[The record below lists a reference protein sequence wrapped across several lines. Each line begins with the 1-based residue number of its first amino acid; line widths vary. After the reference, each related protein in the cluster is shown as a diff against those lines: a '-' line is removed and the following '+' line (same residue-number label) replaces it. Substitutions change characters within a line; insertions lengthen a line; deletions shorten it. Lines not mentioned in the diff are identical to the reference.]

1 MTRNPLSEIYEPRVG
16 LALVPPNHRTA
27 RAYSDQP
34 LVESLV
40 RDALLAGGVGRT
52 SATAPLADVIQP
64 GATVLVKPNWVN
76 HRNLGPDG
84 NDCLLTHPAFILA
97 ALREVAAAQPGRVVL
112 GDAPIQDCR
121 FSSLLSARWE
131 EKFAEALPCPLEIVD
146 FRRVR
151 FVGEKIEDGVVSDAR
166 PEERYILFDLAGDS
180 LLEPI
185 TTRIPRFR
193 VTKYDPRELARTH
206 RRGRHQYLLCREA
219 FEADVVLS
227 LPKLKTHMKAGL
239 TGALKNVVGLNGNK
253 DFLPHHRVGGSM
265 LGGDC
270 YPGASPVK
278 RAIEYCLD
286 RANRGIGTA
295 AYLRWSR
302 LATRLHRLQEH
313 LGETQF
319 EGGWHGNDTVWRMAL
334 DLNRLLLYGGEDGSL
349 ACTPRRRI
357 FSLTDAIVA
366 GEGEG
371 PLSPSPRELGA
382 VTFATSSPFADL
394 VHAALLR
401 FDWRCVPL
409 AREAFAAVGR
419 AFTSYPP
426 EACETRSGSRVM
438 AFDEVAAQ
446 FGQDFVAARGWRGF
460 VELGPAG
467 RFR

>member
-1 MTRNPLSEIYEPRVG
+1 VTGNGGRDIHEPRVG
-16 LALVPPNHRTA
+16 LAVAPAHRRNR
-27 RAYSDQP
+27 RAYDDEP

-40 RDALLAGGVGRT
+40 HDALVAGGLGRT
-52 SATAPLADVIQP
+52 SATAPLADVFPP

-84 NDCLLTHPAFILA
+84 NDCLVTHPAFILA
-97 ALREVAAAQPGRVVL
+97 VLREVAAARPVRVVL

-121 FSSLLSARWE
+121 FSSLLPPHWE
-131 EKFAEALPCPLEIVD
+131 ERFAEALPCPLEVVD

-151 FVGEKIEDGVVSDAR
+151 FVDDKLVDGVIPDAR
-166 PEERYILFDLAGDS
+166 PEERYVLFDLAGDS

-185 TTRIPRFR
+185 TTRTPRFR

-219 FEADVVLS
+219 FEADVLLS

-278 RAIEYCLD
+278 RAIEYCFD
-286 RANRGIGTA
+286 RANRNIGA
-295 AYLRWSR
+295 ASYLRWSR
-302 LATRLHRLQEH
+302 LATRLHRLQERF
-313 LGETQF
+313 GEAQF

-334 DLNRLLLYGGEDGSL
+334 DLNRLLLYGDEDGSL
-349 ACTPRRRI
+349 APNPRRGI
-357 FSLTDAIVA
+357 LSLTDAIVA

-394 VHAALLR
+394 VHTALLR
-401 FDWRCVPL
+401 FDWRRIPL
-409 AREAFAAVGR
+409 VREAFAPIGR
-419 AFTSYPP
+419 ALTSRPP
-426 EACETRSGSRVM
+426 EACETGAGSRVI
-438 AFDEVAAQ
+438 ALDEVAAE
-446 FGQDFVAARGWRGF
+446 FGQDFVPARGWRGF
-460 VELGPAG
+460 VELDPAG
-467 RFR
+467 GRR